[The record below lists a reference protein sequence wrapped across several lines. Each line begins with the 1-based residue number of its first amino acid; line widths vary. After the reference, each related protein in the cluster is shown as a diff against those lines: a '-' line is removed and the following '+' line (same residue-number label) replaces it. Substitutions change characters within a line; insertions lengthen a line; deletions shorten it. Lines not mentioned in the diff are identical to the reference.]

1 MGSVPPATI
10 ASKLLCIMDA
20 SGAVYPLF
28 PNHVTPLAESPTNAR
43 QCSSRGCTL
52 VVTGDLAHK
61 MCDTCRSRSR
71 IYASKK
77 RAKRTTEK
85 ASSTI
90 CSVVPAS
97 GSETPL
103 GTSEASPVL
112 QECEWVITT
121 QENYQVSQYFLCG
134 MPPGT
139 RFTRRYSVFWFI
151 NGV

>member
-52 VVTGDLAHK
+52 IVTGDLARK
-61 MCDTCRSRSR
+61 MCDTCRSRHR

-77 RAKRTTEK
+77 RAKRNTEK
-85 ASSTI
+85 AGSAI
-90 CSVVPAS
+90 GSVVPAS

-103 GTSEASPVL
+103 GTSESPSVL
-112 QECEWVITT
+112 QECEWVVTT
-121 QENYQVSQYFLCG
+121 QENYQVRAS
-134 MPPGT
+134 
-139 RFTRRYSVFWFI
+139 
-151 NGV
+151 